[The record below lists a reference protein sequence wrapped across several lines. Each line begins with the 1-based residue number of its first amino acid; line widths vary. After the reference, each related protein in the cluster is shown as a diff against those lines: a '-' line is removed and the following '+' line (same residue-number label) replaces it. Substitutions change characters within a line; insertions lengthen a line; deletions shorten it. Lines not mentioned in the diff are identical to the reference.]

1 MKNVSRR
8 SFVVGATVATAA
20 AGSAVVAQAEEA
32 GQNASDINGVI
43 GETYHERVSGKE
55 RFAAEAVLA
64 STLGEPDETCDWLVV
79 GAGNTGLF
87 AAIRGLELGMD
98 TVLLERGEYTGGAGA
113 GTEAS
118 QLFNDSKLLQAFGG
132 GSVSFAE
139 AYHYFQ
145 TQNSW
150 ESNALLVTNY
160 LQNCHGPHDWLFDHG
175 LGVVFCGAGGVE
187 SGVGGVMYQGMGSGV
202 NSLVAKSFEQEG
214 GRLYLQTT
222 ATNLVVDENG
232 AVVGCLA
239 DTPEKTGVYYQA
251 KGVFLGTGGFGTNPD
266 MVEFYIGP
274 AGTLSYK
281 QDEMAGIVHDGSGIR
296 MAFGAGAV
304 EANSMWTVAMGTA
317 APADHTYVWDSDVDW
332 ACREPYLWVD
342 NDGKRLG
349 NENWSAVATTW
360 GTARKAGG
368 YYWNVF
374 DQAAVDRMMNEGFL
388 KGSRYVIAHENDG
401 QPIPSMGDSLDAA
414 VGGGCVFKGDTLEE
428 LAEACGIDADGLVAT
443 VEHYNQMC
451 AHGIDIDFWKSADCL
466 KAIDAA
472 PFYAVKTVGDI
483 CCTLNGVVNDEKLH
497 ALDVNGK
504 IIPGLFVGGADAS
517 GFFVDEYNHGFGGSC
532 SSFAYFSGWYAADTA
547 AGEFGFTA

>member
-1 MKNVSRR
+1 
-8 SFVVGATVATAA
+8 
-20 AGSAVVAQAEEA
+20 
-32 GQNASDINGVI
+32 
-43 GETYHERVSGKE
+43 
-55 RFAAEAVLA
+55 
-64 STLGEPDETCDWLVV
+64 
-79 GAGNTGLF
+79 
-87 AAIRGLELGMD
+87 
-98 TVLLERGEYTGGAGA
+98 
-113 GTEAS
+113 
-118 QLFNDSKLLQAFGG
+118 
-132 GSVSFAE
+132 
-139 AYHYFQ
+139 
-145 TQNSW
+145 
-150 ESNALLVTNY
+150 
-160 LQNCHGPHDWLFDHG
+160 
-175 LGVVFCGAGGVE
+175 
-187 SGVGGVMYQGMGSGV
+187 
-202 NSLVAKSFEQEG
+202 
-214 GRLYLQTT
+214 
-222 ATNLVVDENG
+222 
-232 AVVGCLA
+232 
-239 DTPEKTGVYYQA
+239 
-251 KGVFLGTGGFGTNPD
+251 
-266 MVEFYIGP
+266 
-274 AGTLSYK
+274 
-281 QDEMAGIVHDGSGIR
+281 
-296 MAFGAGAV
+296 
-304 EANSMWTVAMGTA
+304 MGTA

-388 KGSRYVIAHENDG
+388 KGSRHVIAHENDG